1 MIILVQREAM
11 VSAGK
16 VHKQNRTEKRTRL
29 TRHFPLKHL
38 QIPPVRL
45 DFFGIWT
52 AGNVGSTSSAS
63 SSSSLSLSKTW
74 TAEEFTGKYLNVKE
88 KTKSTKARLGK
99 ATSNHFF
106 GLNLEIWLKDFI
118 LFWRFSSPHISTVNF
133 EIQWDF
139 SIGSEHGVK
148 HVKESQTF

>member
-45 DFFGIWT
+45 DFFGI
-52 AGNVGSTSSAS
+52 
-63 SSSSLSLSKTW
+63 
-74 TAEEFTGKYLNVKE
+74 
-88 KTKSTKARLGK
+88 
-99 ATSNHFF
+99 
-106 GLNLEIWLKDFI
+106 
-118 LFWRFSSPHISTVNF
+118 
-133 EIQWDF
+133 
-139 SIGSEHGVK
+139 
-148 HVKESQTF
+148 